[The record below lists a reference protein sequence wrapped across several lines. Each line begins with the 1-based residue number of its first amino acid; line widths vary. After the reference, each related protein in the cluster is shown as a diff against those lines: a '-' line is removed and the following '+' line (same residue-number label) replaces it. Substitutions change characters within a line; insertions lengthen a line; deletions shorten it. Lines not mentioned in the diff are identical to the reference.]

1 MATTT
6 NDGQHNFIEHNRDHF
21 DKSAEVYDN
30 HPLKTLIANKC
41 AESILEKLGNEFD
54 EEKTELMD
62 FACGTGDI
70 IVVVVIILLLLIYY
84 THFSIIV
91 LNN

>member
-30 HPLKTLIANKC
+30 HPLKTSIANKC

-54 EEKTELMD
+54 KEKTELMD

-70 IVVVVIILLLLIYY
+70 VVVVINVIINILHTFYN
-84 THFSIIV
+84 HCA
-91 LNN
+91 